1 MPRCEGRPDGPC
13 PNKVVNSTVTHSQ
26 GDLMLC
32 PDCDEYRFPSASAQP
47 IDQPTTVNVSDRV
60 EVNELLCFLQQ
71 KSAIMTFDHIVDI
84 CASFYTSD
92 EVKKA
97 HSMMQ
102 KHYKQRLSM
111 YKGADKDKKTLSDLL
126 KICLDPAVN
135 LPQFTAARLDRLPPV
150 DINHVD
156 LAAILQELSAL
167 RSEVRAVGQLRAE
180 ISDLR
185 ESIRSIR
192 GRPSPAL
199 RVTEQDRVG
208 NQLKAADTPPST
220 AEIVQSAVNSGALKN
235 IPRPVSRAKVLIGTK
250 PNSKIKTVTTRKSVN
265 VFLSRLSPDTAEPD
279 VITATSEIL
288 QQSSVD
294 ASLFKVECKQLTS
307 KHSSYASYHVAVT
320 VNCDVFDKSIDLL
333 MSTESWPKGVL
344 VRRYYIKKNGEPN
357 RS

>member
-1 MPRCEGRPDGPC
+1 M
-13 PNKVVNSTVTHSQ
+13 
-26 GDLMLC
+26 
-32 PDCDEYRFPSASAQP
+32 SAF
-47 IDQPTTVNVSDRV
+47 I
-60 EVNELLCFLQQ
+60 LLTKL
-71 KSAIMTFDHIVDI
+71 
-84 CASFYTSD
+84 
-92 EVKKA
+92 KKA
-97 HSMMQ
+97 YSTMQ

-111 YKGADKDKKTLSDLL
+111 YKGADKDKRSISDLL

-167 RSEVRAVGQLRAE
+167 RSEVRIVDQLRAE

-192 GRPSPAL
+192 GRPSPTL
-199 RVTEQDRVG
+199 QVTEHNHAG
-208 NQLKAADTPPST
+208 NQLKVADAPST

-235 IPRPVSRAKVLIGTK
+235 LPRPVSRAKVLIGTK

-288 QQSSVD
+288 QQNSVD
-294 ASLFKVECKQLTS
+294 PSLFKVDCKQLTS
-307 KHSSYASYHVAVT
+307 KHSSYASYHVSVT
-320 VNCDVFDKSIDLL
+320 VNCDVFDKSIGLL
-333 MSTESWPKGVL
+333 MSTESWPEGVL
-344 VRRYYIKKNGEPN
+344 VRRYFIKKNRKPN